1 MSESKPIASSNPMF
15 DMTSLSKEFPLERGF
30 LKRLLG
36 KVRKLIAVR
45 NVSLSIAQGQVYGL
59 VGESGS
65 GKSTL
70 AMLMVR
76 LLSPTAGSLFYRGQD
91 ISNLSQQD
99 LRPFRKQV
107 QMVFQDT
114 HSSLNPRKNVER
126 TLEEALRLRGV
137 PRGDRQADAVEL
149 LEMVGLGSFVLPRY
163 PHQLS
168 GGQRQRVAI
177 ARALAMKPEFLIA
190 DEPVASLD
198 VSLQAQIINLL
209 MKLREQ
215 FGLTMMFISH
225 DLALVNQICNPVAVM
240 YAGRIVE
247 LGKPQEV
254 LLAPAHPY
262 TQTLIKAIPAGV
274 DGRRRQC
281 KSVGD
286 DPPDPANLPPGCPFV
301 PRCPER
307 KGICESVYPTSTL
320 LSQTH
325 RAECHLLLSG
335 IGSVDVKTVK
345 SR

>member
-1 MSESKPIASSNPMF
+1 MSEPKQIALANRIF
-15 DMTSLSKEFPLERGF
+15 DMNSLSKEFPLERGF
-30 LKRLLG
+30 LKRLMG
-36 KVRKLIAVR
+36 NVRKLVAVR
-45 NVSLSIAQGQVYGL
+45 NVTLSIAQGQVYGL

-70 AMLMVR
+70 ALLMVR

-91 ISNLSQQD
+91 ISQLPQKD
-99 LRPFRKQV
+99 LRPFRRQV
-107 QMVFQDT
+107 QIVFQDT

-126 TLEEALRLRGV
+126 TLGEALCLRGV
-137 PRGDRQADAVEL
+137 PREDRQANVVEL
-149 LEMVGLGSFVLPRY
+149 LEMVGLGSFILPRY

-209 MKLREQ
+209 MRLREE
-215 FGLTMMFISH
+215 FGLTMLFISH

-247 LGKPQEV
+247 SGKPQEV

-274 DGRRRQC
+274 NGRHRQY

-307 KGICESVYPTSTL
+307 RAICESVYPGSSM

-325 RAECHLLLSG
+325 RAECHLLISG
-335 IGSVDVKTVK
+335 TGSGDVKTVK
-345 SR
+345 SG